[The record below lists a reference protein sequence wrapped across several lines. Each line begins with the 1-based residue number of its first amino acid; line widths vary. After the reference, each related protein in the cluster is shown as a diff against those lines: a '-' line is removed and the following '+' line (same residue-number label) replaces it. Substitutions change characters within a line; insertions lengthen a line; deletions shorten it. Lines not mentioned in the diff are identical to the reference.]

1 MGLTTA
7 EIQSLESTQRNI
19 ESIREKHARKRKERG
34 KNVVWTAL
42 PSENKWEQD

>member
-7 EIQSLESTQRNI
+7 EIRSLENTQRNI

-34 KNVVWTAL
+34 KAVWTAL
-42 PSENKWEQD
+42 PSETKWEQD

>member
-7 EIQSLESTQRNI
+7 EI
-19 ESIREKHARKRKERG
+19 ESIREEHAQKRKERG
-34 KNVVWTAL
+34 KAIWTAL

>member
-7 EIQSLESTQRNI
+7 EIESMSRIQTNI
-19 ESIREKHARKRKERG
+19 ERIREEHAQKRKERG
-34 KNVVWTAL
+34 KAIWTAR